1 MPAYGLT
8 CLEGDGDLQGKKLI
22 RNMPKMP
29 TLSPPESRISNI
41 MPQYCAKTS
50 SFTIYGYIVI
60 MTDMSACVLTRFKV
74 YVGLKDQRF
83 FINKPSQ

>member
-1 MPAYGLT
+1 MLAYGLT
-8 CLEGDGDLQGKKLI
+8 CLEVDGDLQGKKLI

-50 SFTIYGYIVI
+50 SITKYGNIVI
-60 MTDMSACVLTRFKV
+60 MINMSACLLTHFNV
-74 YVGLKDQRF
+74 YGGLK
-83 FINKPSQ
+83 SQGPKIC